1 VSCELLQSAATYF
14 GDRTSARI
22 FDKNGT
28 RRLKLFY
35 RSKLKVT
42 SLVVKVE
49 IFCSMTRR
57 DFQNL
62 DTHVTSYTLLT

>member
-35 RSKLKVT
+35 HSKRKIT
-42 SLVVKVE
+42 SLVIKVE
-49 IFCSMTRR
+49 IFCNTTRR
-57 DFQNL
+57 NLQNL
-62 DTHVTSYTLLT
+62 DKNVTSDTLLT